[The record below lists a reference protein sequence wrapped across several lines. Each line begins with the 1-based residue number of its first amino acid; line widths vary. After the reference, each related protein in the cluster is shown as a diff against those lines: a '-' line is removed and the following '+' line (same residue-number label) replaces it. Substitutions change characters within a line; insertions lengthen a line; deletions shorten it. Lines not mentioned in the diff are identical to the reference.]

1 MCDRHGVR
9 LPSTPPLAPAPSTGR
24 RKLWELAEFCHC
36 AVLGTC
42 LTIRELQKIGQRG
55 GIRINKG
62 ASDYAIHGTFVSMVS
77 DRPKIAKLLNKA
89 LDRKYRSDVDE
100 AKRVKSK
107 EGLLEYWGTKYKSG
121 DVPGPFWAA
130 LTHPLADDEV
140 KQVVYGDVHML
151 SHMVGA
157 ANRADLKRLADLEDA
172 NRSVMVELEEERL
185 RSRQIVEQRNAVI
198 AELRTELSDMP
209 SLRGRIIA
217 LESQLSQYESETLV
231 QDLTR
236 NVERL
241 EDEVARLQA
250 SHRDMETRTE
260 ELIVSNQA
268 LATEKID
275 LQKQLEVTNREADH
289 LEALLGDELTSA
301 SMPEGRNASVDKDTD
316 INLTGTT
323 VIYVGG
329 RSSQIRHFRE
339 LVERANGCL
348 LHHDGGLEGGDT
360 RLQQMLSRGDV
371 VMCPLDCISH
381 SACNRAKTYCK
392 RAGKCFMPL
401 RTSGLS
407 SFVSGLQDVAK
418 AN

>member
-1 MCDRHGVR
+1 MT
-9 LPSTPPLAPAPSTGR
+9 PSVAPTPASGR

-55 GIRINKG
+55 GIRMVKG
-62 ASDYAIHGTFVSMVS
+62 ASDYAIHGSFVSMVS

-100 AKRVKSK
+100 TKRIKSK
-107 EGLLEYWGTKYKSG
+107 ERLLEYWGAKYKSG
-121 DVPGPFWAA
+121 EVPGPFWAI

-151 SHMVGA
+151 SHRVGA
-157 ANRADLKRLADLEDA
+157 GNRADLKRLANLEDA
-172 NRSVMVELEEERL
+172 NRSAMVEVEEERL
-185 RSRQIVEQRNAVI
+185 RNRQIVEQRNAVI
-198 AELRTELSDMP
+198 AELRGALTGVP
-209 SLRGRIIA
+209 ALRGRIIA
-217 LESQLSQYESETLV
+217 LESQLAQYESETLV

-236 NVERL
+236 TAERL

-250 SHRDMETRTE
+250 AHRDMESRTE
-260 ELIVSNQA
+260 ELIVRNQV
-268 LATEKID
+268 LVSEKD
-275 LQKQLEVTNREADH
+275 ELQKHLETTNREADH
-289 LEALLGDELTSA
+289 LESLLGDELA
-301 SMPEGRNASVDKDTD
+301 SKSGRDPKQAGIDKGSD

-348 LHHDGGLEGGDT
+348 LHHDGGLEGGDI

-371 VMCPLDCISH
+371 VMCPLDCVSH

-401 RTSGLS
+401 RSSGLS
-407 SFVSGLQDVAK
+407 SFVSGLQNLSK